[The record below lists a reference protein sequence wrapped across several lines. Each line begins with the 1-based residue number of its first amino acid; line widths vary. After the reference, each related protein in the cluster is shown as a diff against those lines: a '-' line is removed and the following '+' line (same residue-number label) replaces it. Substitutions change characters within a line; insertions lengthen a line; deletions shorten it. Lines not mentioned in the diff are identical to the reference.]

1 MKRSLKN
8 IIMIVLVIL
17 MCGSVVFTMNYAKNN
32 TTSSNEMPSMNGGGT
47 PPDLPSDN
55 TPGDMKTSDS
65 NNTDEDRKEPP
76 TDNEER
82 LDNNSDMLKP
92 LAKPDG
98 DDNNAPNGMHSNNEN
113 NSKTENVGKIDNNN
127 DFIMNDSVSISSIY
141 YIIFAIEGF
150 VILNIIM
157 YLIMSNFNKKTFKE
171 TFSNKDKVIINILS
185 IIILT
190 SGFTYLCANI
200 TNNLL
205 SNTNNNTNQN
215 GGQNNSSITYSSQN
229 EITDNTEINEGN
241 FSSTDKDEN
250 TIMVNGDVDVNISN
264 VTVNK
269 TGNSDGGDNTS
280 FYGINSAI
288 LAKGGANVTLK
299 NITVT
304 TDATGANG
312 VFSYGGSATT
322 NNSNSDGT
330 TVIISDSKIITKQD
344 NSGGIM
350 TTGGGIMNA
359 YNLDIE
365 TSGTSSAAIRTDRG
379 GGTVTVDGGTYKTTG
394 QGSPTIYSTA
404 NITVSNATLTSE
416 ASEGIVI
423 EGKNS
428 VTINNSTLIDTNNK
442 LNGQSTTYKNI
453 FLYQSMSGDAANG
466 NSIFNA
472 TNSKITTNN
481 GDTFYITNTSSTINL
496 TNNEIINN
504 DSTGNFL
511 RAKADSWGTNGSN
524 GGDVTV
530 NMTNQKALGNIV
542 IDKISTLVLNMNENS
557 YFEGTI
563 NGDNSAKSIKLNL
576 DSTSKIKLT
585 EDSYVT
591 EFTNSDLTNSNIDFN
606 GYKLYVNGTSIN

>member
-17 MCGSVVFTMNYAKNN
+17 MCGSVVFTVNYAKNN
-32 TTSSNEMPSMNGGGT
+32 TTNKMPSMNGGGT

-55 TPGDMKTSDS
+55 ASGDMKTSDG
-65 NNTDEDRKEPP
+65 NNSDEDRKEPP
-76 TDNEER
+76 TDNGER

-92 LAKPDG
+92 PAKPDG
-98 DDNNAPNGMHSNNEN
+98 DDNNAPSEMPGNNEN
-113 NSKTENVGKIDNNN
+113 NSKTGNVGEIDNNN
-127 DFIMNDSVSISSIY
+127 DFMMNDSDSISSIY
-141 YIIFAIEGF
+141 YIIFATEGF
-150 VILNIIM
+150 VIFNIIM

-171 TFSNKDKVIINILS
+171 TFSNKDKVMINILS

-205 SNTNNNTNQN
+205 SNANNSINQN

-250 TIMVNGDVDVNISN
+250 TIMINGDVDVNISN

-288 LAKGGANVTLK
+288 LAKSGANVTLK

-404 NITVSNATLTSE
+404 NITVSNAMLTSE

-496 TNNEIINN
+496 TNNEIVNN

-511 RAKADSWGTNGSN
+511 RAQADSWGTNGSN

>member
-17 MCGSVVFTMNYAKNN
+17 MCGSVVFTVNYAKNN
-32 TTSSNEMPSMNGGGT
+32 TTNKMPSMNGGGT

-55 TPGDMKTSDS
+55 ASGDMKTSDG
-65 NNTDEDRKEPP
+65 NNSDEDRKEPP
-76 TDNEER
+76 TDNGER

-92 LAKPDG
+92 PAKPDG
-98 DDNNAPNGMHSNNEN
+98 DDNNAPSEMPGNNEN
-113 NSKTENVGKIDNNN
+113 NSKTGNVGEIDNNN
-127 DFIMNDSVSISSIY
+127 DFMMNDSDSISSIY
-141 YIIFAIEGF
+141 YIIFATEGF
-150 VILNIIM
+150 VIFNIIM

-171 TFSNKDKVIINILS
+171 TFSNKDKVMINILS

-205 SNTNNNTNQN
+205 SNANNSINQN

-250 TIMVNGDVDVNISN
+250 TIMINGDVDVNISN

-288 LAKGGANVTLK
+288 LAKSGANVTLK

-404 NITVSNATLTSE
+404 NITVSNAMLTSE

-496 TNNEIINN
+496 TNNEIVNN

-511 RAKADSWGTNGSN
+511 RAQADSWGTNGSN

-563 NGDNSAKSIKLNL
+563 NGDNSAKSIKLSL

>member
-17 MCGSVVFTMNYAKNN
+17 MCGSVVFTVNYAKNN
-32 TTSSNEMPSMNGGGT
+32 TTNKMPSMNGGGT

-55 TPGDMKTSDS
+55 ASGDMKTSDG
-65 NNTDEDRKEPP
+65 NNSDEDRKEPP
-76 TDNEER
+76 TDNGER

-92 LAKPDG
+92 PAKPDG
-98 DDNNAPNGMHSNNEN
+98 DDNNAPSEMPGNNEN
-113 NSKTENVGKIDNNN
+113 NSKTGNVGEIDNNN
-127 DFIMNDSVSISSIY
+127 DFMMNDSDSISSIY
-141 YIIFAIEGF
+141 YIIFATEGF
-150 VILNIIM
+150 VIFNIIM

-171 TFSNKDKVIINILS
+171 TFSNKDKVMINILS

-205 SNTNNNTNQN
+205 SNANNSINQN

-250 TIMVNGDVDVNISN
+250 TIMINGDVDVNISN

-288 LAKGGANVTLK
+288 LAKSGANVTLK

-350 TTGGGIMNA
+350 NA

-404 NITVSNATLTSE
+404 NITVSNAMLTSE

-496 TNNEIINN
+496 TNNEIVNN

-511 RAKADSWGTNGSN
+511 RAQADSWGTNGSN